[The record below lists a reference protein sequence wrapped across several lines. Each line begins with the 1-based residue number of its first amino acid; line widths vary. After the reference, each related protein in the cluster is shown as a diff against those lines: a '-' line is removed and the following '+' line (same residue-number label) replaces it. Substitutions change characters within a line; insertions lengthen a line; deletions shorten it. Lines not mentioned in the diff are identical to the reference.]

1 MHIYF
6 TGMEIRKVQN
16 TGGASYIITLPKK
29 WVKSFNIKK
38 NDPLGVIVQ
47 PNGAL
52 LITPKIAGEQI
63 EKTIRVS
70 ADGKS
75 ENYLFRLLV
84 GAYIRGYSTI
94 IVESKVRISPYIRNS
109 VTTFTQIAIG
119 SEVIEETPNS
129 IIIKDLLNP
138 AEMSFDKTIR
148 RMHRLVTGMHEDSVT
163 ALRNEDKVLVKNIV
177 KRDDEVDRLHWLTE
191 RQYNIISEDVQ
202 IAQKMGVTIDES
214 LYYFLISRIIER
226 IGDHAVR
233 IAKNVLHL
241 IEKKIN
247 DELKDVISSAIN
259 FSIKVLDESM
269 NSWFEKDIDL
279 ANKNIEASKKV
290 VPYCERIN
298 SIALKKGEML
308 AIPMSY
314 IAESIRRTAEYAGDI
329 SELAINYL
337 IDKYR

>member
-1 MHIYF
+1 
-6 TGMEIRKVQN
+6 MEIRKVQS

-38 NDPLGVIVQ
+38 NDTLGVIVQ

-52 LITPKIAGEQI
+52 LITPKITGEQM
-63 EKTIRVS
+63 EKTIRISV
-70 ADGKS
+70 DGKS
-75 ENYLFRLLV
+75 ESYLFRLLV

-94 IVESKVRISPYIRNS
+94 IVESKGKISPYIRNS

-119 SEVIEETPNS
+119 SEVIEETLNS

-138 AEMSFDKTIR
+138 AEMPFDKTIK
-148 RMHRLVTGMHEDSVT
+148 RMHRLVTGMHEDSVA
-163 ALRNEDKVLVKNIV
+163 ALRNEDKILVKNIV
-177 KRDDEVDRLHWLTE
+177 RRDDEVDRLHWLAG
-191 RQYNIISEDVQ
+191 RQYNIISRDVQ

-226 IGDHAVR
+226 IGDHAVK

-247 DELKDVISSAIN
+247 DELKDAIASAVD
-259 FSIKVLDESM
+259 FSIRILNESM
-269 NSWFEKDIDL
+269 NSWFKKDIDL
-279 ANKNIEASKKV
+279 ANKNIEASTEA
-290 VPYCERIN
+290 VPYCEEIN

-308 AIPMSY
+308 AIPISY

-329 SELAINYL
+329 SELVINYL
-337 IDKYR
+337 IDK